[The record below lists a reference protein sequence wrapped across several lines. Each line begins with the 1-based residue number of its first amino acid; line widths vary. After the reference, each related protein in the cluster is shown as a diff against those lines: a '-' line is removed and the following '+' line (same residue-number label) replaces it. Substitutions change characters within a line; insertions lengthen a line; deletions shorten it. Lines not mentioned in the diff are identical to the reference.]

1 MTNRDKIIKTVI
13 DIGNSK
19 IKAIIGELSDN
30 GEILKV
36 LKYTESPSEG
46 MIKNEIKDG
55 EALSRA
61 IKNVI
66 EELGDYSEQDIESI
80 TVGMGGEKIKS
91 RTTNI
96 EISFPEDEITEEH
109 IKVLVKEAEDKVL
122 NEDEQILKTEI
133 YNVRIDN
140 SGIIKNPLGQV
151 GTKLQ
156 ADVHLIF
163 TEKKRVAK
171 LVETVNRIGLDVENI
186 ILNVYAS
193 AKSTLEEED
202 RRMGVAL
209 VDIGE
214 GSTDIILYKN
224 DKIIYTETI
233 PLGGMHFKSDLVYIL
248 KLNDQETAVEILDK
262 YRNKDISPEGY
273 IYYGEEGKH
282 ISALELEDFINA
294 RVDEMIEYIDST
306 IEKSGFTG
314 YLGKGLVLTGGVVY
328 DKIISTDKL
337 LEKINKKTGYVARK
351 VLPSTF
357 SGLEN
362 VNTSMAT
369 VIGLFYEVME
379 EEDRKLKTGS
389 YTHQEIELKN
399 EKIEQNVESDS
410 EEFTEFLEKDLEN
423 VEENKKESGV
433 MKAIKNWFS
442 NFI

>member
-1 MTNRDKIIKTVI
+1 MGNRGKILKTVI
-13 DIGNSK
+13 DIGNNK
-19 IKAIIGELSDN
+19 IKAITGELSEN
-30 GEILKV
+30 GEVLRV
-36 LKYTESPSEG
+36 LKYIESPSEG
-46 MIKNEIKDG
+46 MIKNDIKDG
-55 EALSRA
+55 EVLSKS
-61 IKNVI
+61 IKTVI
-66 EELGDYSEQDIESI
+66 DELANYSDEDIEAV
-80 TVGMGGEKIKS
+80 TVGMGGESIKS
-91 RTTNI
+91 RTINV
-96 EISFPEDEITEEH
+96 EIFFEEDEITEEH
-109 IKVLVKEAEDKVL
+109 IKLLVKEAEEKVL
-122 NEDEQILKTEI
+122 NEEEQILKTEI
-133 YNVRIDN
+133 YNVKVNN
-140 SGIIKNPLGQV
+140 SGIIKNPLGLV

-171 LVETVNRIGLDVENI
+171 LVETINRIGIDVENI
-186 ILNVYAS
+186 ILNAYAS

-233 PLGGMHFKSDLVYIL
+233 PLGGMHFKSDLMYIL
-248 KLNDQETAVEILDK
+248 KLNEEDTAIEILDK
-262 YRNKDISPEGY
+262 YREKDISPEGY
-273 IYYGEEGKH
+273 IYYGEGKY
-282 ISALELEDFINA
+282 IAALELEDFINA
-294 RVDEMIEYIDST
+294 RVEEMIDYINST

-328 DKIISTDKL
+328 DKIINADKL

-357 SGLEN
+357 SGLDS

-369 VIGLFYEVME
+369 AIGLFYEVME
-379 EEDRKLKTGS
+379 EEDQKIRTGS

-399 EKIEQNVESDS
+399 EKIEQEIKED
-410 EEFTEFLEKDLEN
+410 EKLIETIEDELQKTEDIKQ
-423 VEENKKESGV
+423 ENKM

>member
-1 MTNRDKIIKTVI
+1 MVNREKIIKTVV

-19 IKAIIGELSDN
+19 IKAIIGELSED

-36 LKYTESPSEG
+36 IKYVEAPSEG
-46 MIKNEIKDG
+46 MVKNEIKDG
-55 EALSRA
+55 EILSKK

-66 EELGDYSEQDIESI
+66 DHLNEYSENDIESI
-80 TVGMGGEKIKS
+80 TIGMGGEKVKS

-96 EISFPEDEITEEH
+96 ELSFQEAEITEEH
-109 IKVLVKEAEDKVL
+109 IKILVKEAEEKVL
-122 NEDEQILKTEI
+122 EDSEQIIKTEI

-140 SGIIKNPLGQV
+140 SGIVKNPLGV
-151 GTKLQ
+151 IGSKIQ
-156 ADVHLIF
+156 ADVHLIY

-171 LVETVNRIGLDVENI
+171 LVETINRIGIDVENI
-186 ILNVYAS
+186 ILNAYAS

-248 KLNDQETAVEILDK
+248 KLNETETAIDILEK
-262 YRNKDISPEGY
+262 YRNKDISPDGY
-273 IYYGEEGKH
+273 IYYGEGKH

-294 RVDEMIEYIDST
+294 RVDEMIEYIDET

-314 YLGKGLVLTGGVVY
+314 YLGKGLVLTGGVIY
-328 DKIISTDKL
+328 DKIINTDKL

-357 SGLEN
+357 RGLEN

-379 EEDRKLKTGS
+379 EEDRKIRTGS
-389 YTHQEIELKN
+389 YTYQEIELKN
-399 EKIEQNVESDS
+399 EKVEQHSMDEE
-410 EEFTEFLEKDLEN
+410 EEFTKLLEEDLEKKA
-423 VEENKKESGV
+423 EEKKENGV

>member
-1 MTNRDKIIKTVI
+1 MVNRDKIVKCVV
-13 DIGNSK
+13 DIGNGK
-19 IKAIIGELSDN
+19 IKAIIGELSNN

-36 LKYTESPSEG
+36 LKYAEGPTLG
-46 MIKNEIKDG
+46 MIKNEIVDG
-55 EALSRA
+55 EELSRS
-61 IKNVI
+61 IDRVLEDLRN
-66 EELGDYSEQDIESI
+66 ETEQEIDSV

-91 RTTNI
+91 RTINI
-96 EISFPEDEITEEH
+96 EISFPEEEITEEH
-109 IKVLVKEAEDKVL
+109 IKTLIKNAEEKVL

-140 SGIIKNPLGQV
+140 SGIVKNPLGVV
-151 GTKLQ
+151 GGKLQ

-163 TEKKRVAK
+163 TAKKRVEK
-171 LVETVNRIGLDVENI
+171 LVETINRIGVDVENI
-186 ILNVYAS
+186 ILNAYAS

-224 DKIIYTETI
+224 DKIIYVETI

-248 KLNDQETAVEILDK
+248 KLNDDSDAIDILNK
-262 YRNKDISPEGY
+262 YRNKDISPDGY
-273 IYYGEEGKH
+273 IYYGEGKH
-282 ISALELEDFINA
+282 MAALELEDFINA
-294 RVDEMIEYIDST
+294 RAEEMIDYINST

-314 YLGKGLVLTGGVVY
+314 YLGKGLVLTGGVIS
-328 DKIISTDKL
+328 DKILNTEKL

-362 VNTSMAT
+362 VSTNMAT
-369 VIGLFYEVME
+369 IIGLFYEVME
-379 EEDRKLKTGS
+379 EEDRKLRTGS
-389 YTHQEIELKN
+389 YTHQEIQLKN
-399 EKIEQNVESDS
+399 EKIEQHPK
-410 EEFTEFLEKDLEN
+410 EEEEELTKILEEDLEEN
-423 VEENKKESGV
+423 ENEKKENKV
-433 MKAIKNWFS
+433 VKAIKNWLS

>member
-1 MTNRDKIIKTVI
+1 MVNRDKIVKCVV
-13 DIGNSK
+13 DIGNGK
-19 IKAIIGELSDN
+19 IKAIVGELSNN

-36 LKYTESPSEG
+36 LKYAEETTLG
-46 MIKNEIKDG
+46 MVKNEIVDG
-55 EALSRA
+55 EELSKA
-61 IKNVI
+61 IDRVL
-66 EELGDYSEQDIESI
+66 EELRAETEQEIDSV

-91 RTTNI
+91 RTINV
-96 EISFPEDEITEEH
+96 EISFPEEEVTEEH
-109 IKVLVKEAEDKVL
+109 IKALIKNAEEKVL

-140 SGIIKNPLGQV
+140 SGIVKNPLGVV
-151 GTKLQ
+151 GSKLQ

-163 TEKKRVAK
+163 TEKKRVEK
-171 LVETVNRIGLDVENI
+171 LVETINRIGVDVENI
-186 ILNVYAS
+186 ILNAYAS

-224 DKIIYTETI
+224 DKIIYVETI

-248 KLNDQETAVEILDK
+248 KLNDETDAIDILNK
-262 YRNKDISPEGY
+262 YREKDISPDGY
-273 IYYGEEGKH
+273 IYYGEGKH
-282 ISALELEDFINA
+282 MAALELEDFINA

-314 YLGKGLVLTGGVVY
+314 YLGKGLVLTGGVIS
-328 DKIISTDKL
+328 DKIINTDKL

-357 SGLEN
+357 SGLES
-362 VNTSMAT
+362 VSTSMAT
-369 VIGLFYEVME
+369 IIGLFYEVME
-379 EEDRKLKTGS
+379 EEDRKLRTGS
-389 YTHQEIELKN
+389 YTHQEIQLKN
-399 EKIEQNVESDS
+399 EKIEQHQKQEE
-410 EEFTEFLEKDLEN
+410 EEFTKILEEDLEEN
-423 VEENKKESGV
+423 ENEKKENKV
-433 MKAIKNWFS
+433 VKAIKNWLS

>member
-1 MTNRDKIIKTVI
+1 MVNRDKIVKCVV
-13 DIGNSK
+13 DIGNGK
-19 IKAIIGELSDN
+19 IKAIVGELSNN

-36 LKYTESPSEG
+36 LKYAEETTLG
-46 MIKNEIKDG
+46 MVKNEIVDG
-55 EALSRA
+55 EELSKA
-61 IKNVI
+61 IDRVL
-66 EELGDYSEQDIESI
+66 EELRAETEQEIDSV

-91 RTTNI
+91 RTINV
-96 EISFPEDEITEEH
+96 EISFPEEEVTEEH
-109 IKVLVKEAEDKVL
+109 IKALIKNAEEKVL

-140 SGIIKNPLGQV
+140 SGIVKNPLGVV
-151 GTKLQ
+151 GSKLQ

-163 TEKKRVAK
+163 TEKKRVEK
-171 LVETVNRIGLDVENI
+171 LVETINRIGVDVENI
-186 ILNVYAS
+186 ILNAYAS

-224 DKIIYTETI
+224 DKIIYVETI

-248 KLNDQETAVEILDK
+248 KLNDETDAIDILNK
-262 YRNKDISPEGY
+262 YREKDISPDGY
-273 IYYGEEGKH
+273 IYYGEGKH
-282 ISALELEDFINA
+282 MAALELEDFINA

-314 YLGKGLVLTGGVVY
+314 YLGKGLVLTGGVIS
-328 DKIISTDKL
+328 DKIINTDKL

-357 SGLEN
+357 SGLES
-362 VNTSMAT
+362 VSTSMAT
-369 VIGLFYEVME
+369 IIGLFYEVME
-379 EEDRKLKTGS
+379 EEDRKLRTGS
-389 YTHQEIELKN
+389 YTHQEIQLKN
-399 EKIEQNVESDS
+399 EKIEQHQKQEE
-410 EEFTEFLEKDLEN
+410 EEFTKILEEDLEKNEN
-423 VEENKKESGV
+423 EKKENKV
-433 MKAIKNWFS
+433 VKAIKNWLS